1 MHLDEWL
8 AVAIKPAGLLVQPTA
23 DGEKDT
29 LWSRVRVAV
38 RRRAGS
44 CPYLAAVHRLDRWA
58 SGLVLFA
65 RSRRCQRA
73 LQAQF
78 LNRSL
83 TRVYDVVVSGVLL
96 EEAGVIDLPLVG
108 DGIHEKRRVARRGE
122 KGKPARTSFR
132 VRERFQNATWVEA
145 RLETGRTHQ
154 LRIHF
159 AALGHPV
166 VGDPVYGNPRLEAL
180 RLDRLALHAGYLEA
194 WHPGSGQRVTWTA
207 P

>member
-1 MHLDEWL
+1 
-8 AVAIKPAGLLVQPTA
+8 
-23 DGEKDT
+23 
-29 LWSRVRVAV
+29 
-38 RRRAGS
+38 
-44 CPYLAAVHRLDRWA
+44 
-58 SGLVLFA
+58 
-65 RSRRCQRA
+65 
-73 LQAQF
+73 
-78 LNRSL
+78 
-83 TRVYDVVVSGVLL
+83 
-96 EEAGVIDLPLVG
+96 
-108 DGIHEKRRVARRGE
+108 
-122 KGKPARTSFR
+122 

-207 P
+207 PWPSELSEWVKGLPKRDLAV